1 MQDMGAGEFANFYL
15 AVYTLH
21 ETLNEFIVN
30 CRLFEISHISV
41 IIILIITSIFL
52 CYNITEII

>member
-41 IIILIITSIFL
+41 IITSIFL